1 MTLSK
6 AKNFKNFISFKFCDV
21 TARYIL
27 DLVLYFSYTYYK
39 FICYLLLFVI
49 CLFVAAISLFTR
61 NTSASC
67 EISSNLV
74 KTVLAFLIFFVYL
87 KPVSL
92 RVLLLGQ
99 VVSPELPETP
109 EITEII
115 ENFIK
120 VTKDFT
126 KLKDTLTNYVWEKS
140 HFKKQ

>member
-49 CLFVAAISLFTR
+49 CLFVAVIYLFTR
-61 NTSASC
+61 NTSTSC